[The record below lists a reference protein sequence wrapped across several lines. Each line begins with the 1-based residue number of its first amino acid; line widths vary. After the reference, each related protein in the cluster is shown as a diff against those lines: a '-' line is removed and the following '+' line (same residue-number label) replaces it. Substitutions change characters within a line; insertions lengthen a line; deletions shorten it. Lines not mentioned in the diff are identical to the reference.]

1 MATIILTGGG
11 TAGHCTPNL
20 ALLPYLKN
28 HFDKIYY
35 IGSKNG
41 IEKEIIQNAGIKYYS
56 VSTAKFNRKSIKK
69 NIKAPFKIL
78 SGIIGAKKL
87 IKKLKPDII
96 FSKGGYVSVPTVI
109 AGRIKNIPI
118 VSHESDYTLGLANK
132 ITAKY
137 CNKVLTSFPETAKN
151 LKNGIF
157 VGPPLRKDLF
167 DKQNIDKNEFGFYN
181 DKPVLLVTGGSQG
194 SKIINQTLRQ
204 ALPNIIKNYNVIH
217 ICGKGN
223 LDNSIN
229 FNGYFQTE
237 YMSNIKKA
245 YSVTSVCVSRCGAN
259 TSFELIALKI
269 PCVFIPL
276 PKGVSRGD
284 QVLNA
289 EYFSKLGLSFILY
302 QNQLNKDSLIE
313 KINDCYN
320 NKHLLSNNFKK
331 HPFNNSNEIIVKHIL
346 NELRTN

>member
-20 ALLPYLKN
+20 ALLPYLKK
-28 HFDKIYY
+28 HFSNIYY

-41 IEKEIIQNAGIKYYS
+41 IEKEIIQKAGIEYYS
-56 VSTAKFNRKSIKK
+56 ISTAKFNRKSFKK
-69 NIKAPFKIL
+69 NIKTPFKII
-78 SGIIGAKKL
+78 SGIINAKKI
-87 IKKLKPDII
+87 IKKLKPDVI

-109 AGRIKNIPI
+109 AGHLKKIPI
-118 VSHESDYTLGLANK
+118 ISHESDYTLGLANK

-137 CNKVLTSFPETAKN
+137 CTKVLTSFPETAKS

-157 VGPPLRKDLF
+157 VGPPLRNDLF
-167 DKQNIDKNEFGFYN
+167 NKEITDKTEFGFYD
-181 DKPVLLVTGGSQG
+181 DKPILLVTGGSQG
-194 SKIINQTLRQ
+194 SKIINQTLKQ
-204 ALPNIIKNYNVIH
+204 ALAELTKTYNVIH

-223 LDNSIN
+223 LDSSLKL
-229 FNGYFQTE
+229 NGYFQTE
-237 YMSNIKKA
+237 FMNNIKKA
-245 YSVTSVCVSRCGAN
+245 FSVASVCISRCGSN

-284 QVLNA
+284 QMLNA
-289 EYFSKLGLSFILY
+289 EYFSKLGLSYTLH
-302 QNQLNKDSLIE
+302 QNQLNKNSLIE
-313 KINDCYN
+313 KIDECYKN
-320 NKHLLSNNFKK
+320 RHKLQENFKK

-346 NELRTN
+346 NQLKTN